1 MFGAFFVYLPAQA
14 IYSSVI
20 NQWYYPAQASTFMSI
35 ALEQISSTLNEL
47 KCRTNFNIK
56 NVTEYMLPELKE
68 PIYLHVEGKTP
79 LLIIRPAFEIFS
91 TELVTID
98 GVHAKYDYYHNAQMT
113 RFPTRKNKGSSEIH
127 YGLAFWFDSADA
139 IILFIN
145 RLIEIVKG

>member
-1 MFGAFFVYLPAQA
+1 MTLP
-14 IYSSVI
+14 
-20 NQWYYPAQASTFMSI
+20 STGIHFMSI
-35 ALEQISSTLNEL
+35 TLEQVASTLNEL

-68 PIYLHVEGKTP
+68 PVYLHVEGKTP
-79 LLIIRPAFEIFS
+79 LLIIRPAFEVFS
-91 TELVTID
+91 TELATID

-113 RFPTRKNKGSSEIH
+113 RFPTRRNKGLSEIH
-127 YGLAFWFDSADA
+127 YGLAFRFDTTDA